1 MSLALCSGSA
11 HVVSR
16 RTHKQ
21 DATLIAALITLAI
34 ALIAGVL
41 GLLWKLVQGLAWC
54 FMRIVRSRTPVSTS
68 TPVADQRTLAEIL
81 AHKKSG
87 TISGSAPASAPT
99 MPVSLKKV
107 AASAAAQPAAIEPVV
122 VQRAVPIAPSA
133 AIPPAP
139 ASSKPTW
146 IGFDDHAALA
156 RWKMPRGGIYIGT
169 PSNAPGDA
177 WRAEPALIDP
187 SLPIDAG
194 HVDFPGQSMGY
205 WPSYRTIKPNERA
218 TYLAYLHSDRVRP
231 EVGLGY
237 VFLYFYG
244 LERRLLMDACDD
256 AVARSEAPA
265 ILSEIDRL
273 LAAYGPISRSFQH
286 YATDL
291 RDLGAALYG
300 TPKEPEVTGAQG
312 QPSAGLLIQMAKVL
326 GDGQPMPAALAF
338 AWAASAPTAPRWYE
352 WRNIEPEVRALFSE
366 KYQQMFGGGIQSAK
380 TSGVLKLHL
389 HGAASNRSSMTMSL
403 NIADPRSI
411 EPRLGRLP
419 AILTS
424 VVSELDA
431 LRSQR
436 NRRKD
441 PLAEALALPASLRA
455 KALPAVLDGLKQFA
469 AVAVRDRA
477 GVVNVADLRQHGG
490 WTPGDKFAKREA
502 VSCAQ
507 ALEIVGFGLEPDVRF
522 GGLIGKS
529 VVLFALDHSA
539 DNKPATV
546 YAAAVGVLNLAFAM
560 ANADGVVTAD
570 EVQACLD
577 HVGALF
583 SLKACDRLRLKA
595 RLQLLQ
601 LFPPSMTRLLGSAR
615 RLASEERE
623 AVAGMVI
630 GIAHADGRVDPTE
643 VKLLERIYK
652 ALDLDPARV
661 PSDLHR
667 FATQSTLTTRPAGH
681 GLDATVIAAKM
692 KETEAVQN
700 LLGRIFA
707 EADAAGAPP
716 PAVVPAPPQTSRMGL
731 NAAHSALVEQVLALA
746 SKSVARAQW
755 EAWCEPLGV
764 MPDGAV
770 ETINDA
776 AFDAFGGSLLS
787 DEGDNLEIEAGVCES
802 LRESKKE
809 VAHA

>member
-1 MSLALCSGSA
+1 
-11 HVVSR
+11 
-16 RTHKQ
+16 
-21 DATLIAALITLAI
+21 
-34 ALIAGVL
+34 
-41 GLLWKLVQGLAWC
+41 
-54 FMRIVRSRTPVSTS
+54 
-68 TPVADQRTLAEIL
+68 
-81 AHKKSG
+81 
-87 TISGSAPASAPT
+87 
-99 MPVSLKKV
+99 MPVSPNKV
-107 AASAAAQPAAIEPVV
+107 AAPTSAQPAAVEPVM
-122 VQRAVPIAPSA
+122 VQRAVPAPPSA

-139 ASSKPTW
+139 APVKPAW

-187 SLPIDAG
+187 TLPIDAG

-218 TYLAYLHSDRVRP
+218 TFLAYLHSDRVRP
-231 EVGLGY
+231 DVGLGY

-244 LERRLLMDACDD
+244 LERRLLMDACSD

-265 ILSEIDRL
+265 ILAEIDRL
-273 LAAYGPISRSFQH
+273 LATYGPLSRSFQR

-312 QPSAGLLIQMAKVL
+312 QPSPGLLIQMAKVL
-326 GDGQPMPAALAF
+326 NDGQPVPSALAF

-352 WRNIEPEVRALFSE
+352 WRNIEPEARALFSE
-366 KYQQMFGGGIQSAK
+366 KYRQTFGEGIQGAK

-389 HGAASNRSSMTMSL
+389 HGAASNRTSMTMSL

-419 AILTS
+419 AMLSS

-431 LRSQR
+431 LRLLR

-441 PLAEALALPASLRA
+441 PLAEAVALPASLRA

-469 AVAVRDRA
+469 SVAVRDRA
-477 GVVNVADLRQHGG
+477 GVVDVADLRQHAG

-507 ALEIVGFGLEPDVRF
+507 ALETVGFGVEPDVRC
-522 GGLIGKS
+522 GGVIGKS
-529 VVLFALDHSA
+529 VVLFAIDSSVGT
-539 DNKPATV
+539 KPATA
-546 YAAAVGVLNLAFAM
+546 YAAAAGVLNLAFAM
-560 ANADGVVTAD
+560 ANADGVVTTE

-577 HVGALF
+577 HVGTLF
-583 SLKACDRLRLKA
+583 SLQACDRLRLTA
-595 RLQLLQ
+595 RLRLLQ
-601 LFPPSMTRLLGSAR
+601 LAPPSITKLLGSAR
-615 RLASEERE
+615 RLAPEERE

-630 GIAHADGRVDPTE
+630 GIAHADGRVDPAE

-667 FATQSTLTTRPAGH
+667 FATQSPLAESASGQ
-681 GLDATVIAAKM
+681 GLDAAVIAAKM

-707 EADAAGAPP
+707 EADAASAPAP
-716 PAVVPAPPQTSRMGL
+716 VDVPAPPAASRMGL
-731 NAAHSALVEQVLALA
+731 DAAHSALVEQVLARA
-746 SKSVARAQW
+746 SQSVARAQW

-764 MPDGAV
+764 LPDGAV

-776 AFDAFGGSLLS
+776 AFDALGGPLLV
-787 DEGDNLEIEAGVCES
+787 DEGDNLEIEAGACES

-809 VAHA
+809 TAHA